1 MNLLLTQ
8 GLALSTLLLILLQVQ
23 MAYSH
28 LPIQR
33 VLSLSSSK
41 SSLRLQQ
48 QRKRQHAMFQSLD
61 SSIVYHPKI
70 RTNRSHEAFAS
81 APSMMFSTTSSAKHK
96 FSNTSSIRKCPITY
110 LSSSSMNSFH
120 SRYSTNIIHCNV
132 FKTVASHCNYFG
144 NTSKS
149 SNTSTINHRNNQ
161 LKGSPT
167 DDNYEEEDV
176 ASSTSTGTITIYNEQ
191 KTLPNIN
198 IQTLEKTISTIRS
211 IIGYPTYQVNLI
223 LVDDEYMKEIN
234 LDTRGIDKPTD
245 ILSFPLHD
253 TKLGGAKGAGDLED
267 PEFDIPE
274 YYSLGDMIV
283 DVPYVMRRMEED
295 KLFYENVS
303 ETEDN
308 IDHNED
314 EGEHNDK
321 YEYEYEDYVGD
332 DDRGVSGAM
341 ANVYDIEKRIQLL
354 LVHGMLHLVGYDH
367 IEDDDY
373 EVMVSKEEEVI
384 KLLQILMSERI

>member
-1 MNLLLTQ
+1 MNLLSSLVS
-8 GLALSTLLLILLQVQ
+8 STLVLLSQEVQ
-23 MAYSH
+23 MTYSH
-28 LPIQR
+28 SSIQR
-33 VLSLSSSK
+33 AFSLSSSK
-41 SSLRLQQ
+41 SFHLQ
-48 QRKRQHAMFQSLD
+48 QRKQQHAIFQS
-61 SSIVYHPKI
+61 SYASIGFHPRI
-70 RTNRSHEAFAS
+70 RTSRPHVAFAS
-81 APSMMFSTTSSAKHK
+81 THTTFSTTSSAKHK
-96 FSNTSSIRKCPITY
+96 YSNASSTRILPKTQ
-110 LSSSSMNSFH
+110 LSSSPMNIFH
-120 SRYSTNIIHCNV
+120 CSDSSNIYFHRLQ
-132 FKTVASHCNYFG
+132 TVTSPCNYFG
-144 NTSKS
+144 TMSKT
-149 SNTSTINHRNNQ
+149 SNTSTISRNTQ
-161 LKGSPT
+161 LKVSSS
-167 DDNYEEEDV
+167 DDNYKEG
-176 ASSTSTGTITIYNEQ
+176 ASSPNTIGTGTITIYNEQ

-234 LDTRGIDKPTD
+234 LETRGIDKPTD

-253 TKLGGAKGAGDLED
+253 TKLGGAKGAGDLEE

-295 KLFYENVS
+295 KLYYENDD
-303 ETEDN
+303 ETEND

-314 EGEHNDK
+314 EGELDDD
-321 YEYEYEDYVGD
+321 EYEDYVGD

-341 ANVYDIEKRIQLL
+341 ASVYDIEKRIQLL
-354 LVHGMLHLVGYDH
+354 LIHGMLHLVGYDH

-384 KLLQILMSERI
+384 KLLEELL

>member
-1 MNLLLTQ
+1 MNLLLT
-8 GLALSTLLLILLQVQ
+8 LALSTLILILAQVQ
-23 MAYSH
+23 MACSH
-28 LPIQR
+28 LSIQR

-41 SSLRLQQ
+41 SLRLRQ
-48 QRKRQHAMFQSLD
+48 QRKRQNVIFQSLD

-70 RTNRSHEAFAS
+70 ISNRPRVAFAS
-81 APSMMFSTTSSAKHK
+81 APTMFSTKSSAKHN
-96 FSNTSSIRKCPITY
+96 FSNTSSIRKTPISH
-110 LSSSSMNSFH
+110 LSSSSMNLFH
-120 SRYSTNIIHCNV
+120 SRYSTNIIHGHV
-132 FKTVASHCNYFG
+132 FKTVTSPCNYSYFG
-144 NTSKS
+144 TTSK
-149 SNTSTINHRNNQ
+149 SNTSTMNNRNNQ
-161 LKGSPT
+161 LKVSPT
-167 DDNYEEEDV
+167 DDNYEEDAV
-176 ASSTSTGTITIYNEQ
+176 SSSTSTGTITIYNEQ

-234 LDTRGIDKPTD
+234 LETRGIDKPTD

-253 TKLGGAKGAGDLED
+253 TKLGGAKGAGDLEE

-295 KLFYENVS
+295 KLYYENFN
-303 ETEDN
+303 ETEDD
-308 IDHNED
+308 IDDHNED
-314 EGEHNDK
+314 EGEYDDD
-321 YEYEYEDYVGD
+321 EDYVGD
-332 DDRGVSGAM
+332 DERGVSGAM

-384 KLLQILMSERI
+384 KLLKESMSENIQ